1 MTTTIGICTDQNQ
14 PYDTLTERWRMF
26 EELGFDSL
34 WDTDHFN
41 QPSQPTGPFFEGWT
55 LLSALAVHTV
65 SIRIGVLVSSNT
77 FRHPA
82 LLAQQAMTVDHVSSG
97 RLTLGIGCGWYEEEH
112 QRMGIEFD
120 TPPERVDRFREA
132 VEIVDSLLRN
142 ETTTYNGEYYQLDQ
156 AYVRPGPVQ
165 RPRPP
170 LMLAAHRNHMLRI
183 CAQYADIWNSFGT
196 VEEMAERNSILDE
209 HCVSIGREPS
219 EIRRSFYGW
228 ASKMTEQGL
237 PDPWESPD
245 AFEEVIEQY
254 RAIGIDDFVIDQPR
268 PDQQRTLERIAADTI
283 PRLRQTGSL
292 SV

>member
-26 EELGFDSL
+26 EELGFDSV

-41 QPSQPTGPFFEGWT
+41 QPSQPTGPLFEGWT
-55 LLSALAVHTV
+55 LLSALAVHTT

-97 RLTLGIGCGWYEEEH
+97 RLTLGIGCGWYEGEH

-170 LMLAAHRNHMLRI
+170 LMLRHIAITCCGSVPSTRISGTRLARWRRWRNATAFWTSTAYRLAVNRARFAA
-183 CAQYADIWNSFGT
+183 
-196 VEEMAERNSILDE
+196 
-209 HCVSIGREPS
+209 PS
-219 EIRRSFYGW
+219 T
-228 ASKMTEQGL
+228 AGL
-237 PDPWESPD
+237 
-245 AFEEVIEQY
+245 
-254 RAIGIDDFVIDQPR
+254 
-268 PDQQRTLERIAADTI
+268 QR
-283 PRLRQTGSL
+283 
-292 SV
+292 